1 MSRTRTFIAVPAD
14 DGVYAQALAAIKL
27 LSPHTENV
35 RWTGADNLHWTLQF
49 LGEVEDIETFEVCR
63 AVAKVAAG
71 QQAFELGS
79 AGVRAFPNNEKPR
92 TVWLGAGEGS
102 DRLCE
107 LQDAVEA
114 SMADLGFRPERQRYT
129 PHLTLGR
136 VHQGSHGGT
145 ALSEKLGTMG
155 DPDGSSL
162 EKGTMFVD
170 EVLIFGSEITRDGP
184 SYHVLGRAPLQGGG

>member
-71 QQAFELGS
+71 HQAFELASG
-79 AGVRAFPNNEKPR
+79 GVRAFPSSEKPR
-92 TVWLGAGEGS
+92 TVWLEAGAGSE
-102 DRLCE
+102 RLCQ
-107 LQDAVEA
+107 LQDSVEA

-136 VHQGSHGGT
+136 VHQGSHGGA
-145 ALSEKLGTMG
+145 ALSEKLGTLDMEG
-155 DPDGSSL
+155 
-162 EKGTMFVD
+162 GTMFVD

-184 SYHVLGRAPLQGGG
+184 SYHVLGRAPLESGG